1 MPGGF
6 AGLKEAADEHAER
19 WKRVLGWLDIPTRV
33 PKSERRPGK
42 QCALIPVK
50 VRGRLTTLIRRRS
63 SLVCSTQMTTGEIHL
78 MPASP
83 KICIFGAGAIGGT
96 MAALLARC
104 GARVSMVARGQTLAA
119 LKGRELQLKIDG
131 EVLRTSVRVSD
142 DPSELGVQDYVIV
155 AAKAPSMPDIARRIG
170 PLLGSE
176 TAVVTAMN
184 GLPWWFFLNANGALA
199 GHQFEAIDPGGM
211 IAQAI
216 AAPSV
221 IGCAVYVAASV
232 DEPGIVRHQSGR
244 RLFVG
249 EPDNR
254 LTPRLRRLA
263 DWLCDAGFDC
273 RESLDIRREI
283 WLKLWANLSM
293 NPISLLTT
301 ATSDR
306 IIGDPLLHRLC
317 VSMMEEAAQIGT
329 AIGVSDNP
337 PVSMMIEKIRTLGA
351 FKMSMLQDVELRK
364 PVEIDA
370 LLTVTHDIGLVVG
383 VPTPFID
390 GVLGLARLRAST
402 LGLFDNDSATVADL
416 LRSPQHSPTQGRT
429 ETRVV

>member
-1 MPGGF
+1 
-6 AGLKEAADEHAER
+6 
-19 WKRVLGWLDIPTRV
+19 
-33 PKSERRPGK
+33 
-42 QCALIPVK
+42 
-50 VRGRLTTLIRRRS
+50 
-63 SLVCSTQMTTGEIHL
+63 
-78 MPASP
+78 MPASS

-96 MAALLARC
+96 IAALLARC
-104 GARVSMVARGQTLAA
+104 GATVSMVARGPTLAA
-119 LKGRELQLKIDG
+119 LASNGLELKIDG
-131 EVLRTSVRVSD
+131 EVLRTPVRVSD
-142 DPSELGVQDYVIV
+142 DPAELGVQDYVIV
-155 AAKAPSMPDIARRIG
+155 AAKAPSMPDIARRIT
-170 PLLGSE
+170 PLLGPE

-184 GLPWWFFLNANGALA
+184 GLPWWFFRNTKGALA
-199 GHQFEAIDPGGM
+199 EHQFKALDADGTIARAIP
-211 IAQAI
+211 AS
-216 AAPSV
+216 SV
-221 IGCAVYVAASV
+221 IGCVVHVAASV

-244 RLFVG
+244 QLFVG

-263 DWLCDAGFDC
+263 DWLCAAGFDC

-317 VSMMEEAAQIGT
+317 ISMMEEAAQIGT

-337 PVSMMIEKIRTLGA
+337 PVTMMIEKIRTLGA
-351 FKMSMLQDVELRK
+351 FKMSMLQDVEHGK

-370 LLTVTHDIGLVVG
+370 LLTVTHDIGVVVG

-390 GVLGLARLRAST
+390 SVLGLARLRANT
-402 LGLFDNDSATVADL
+402 LGLFASDSATVADL
-416 LRSPQHSPTQGRT
+416 LPSAQRGPTQGRT
-429 ETRVV
+429 QTRVV